1 MSNSNFEIGDVL
13 FQSLLDYYDN
23 KAYQVKDILI
33 TNGYKSEK
41 YNNEFVKIYILE
53 PFNSEKSNKA
63 YKFVLDNHCVF
74 DYHVVNELVGK
85 KVFIPS
91 KNLYGKILN
100 VLIATKADSIS
111 GSPTENKP
119 VYEFGYKVAG
129 LDKEYYYLAP
139 SEIKLIEDKE
149 DKKYKTITETKVF
162 KQFNLSELDNLLNE
176 ILFSSKDDYV
186 ERDENENSEKDNN
199 TNSNT
204 TDCKNACEC
213 TSAIY
218 TAVCYYG
225 EKICSLL
232 EKINRKI

>member
-1 MSNSNFEIGDVL
+1 M
-13 FQSLLDYYDN
+13 
-23 KAYQVKDILI
+23 
-33 TNGYKSEK
+33 
-41 YNNEFVKIYILE
+41 
-53 PFNSEKSNKA
+53 
-63 YKFVLDNHCVF
+63 
-74 DYHVVNELVGK
+74 
-85 KVFIPS
+85 FIPS

-149 DKKYKTITETKVF
+149 DEKYKTITETKVF

-213 TSAIY
+213 TSVIY